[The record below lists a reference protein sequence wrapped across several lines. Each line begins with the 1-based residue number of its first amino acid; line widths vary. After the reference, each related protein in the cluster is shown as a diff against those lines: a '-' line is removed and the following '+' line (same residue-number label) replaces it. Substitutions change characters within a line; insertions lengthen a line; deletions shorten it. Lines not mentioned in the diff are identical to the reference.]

1 MPIDTLD
8 AARRAHDRPH
18 FAAPRVE
25 CACRSFGFGR
35 VLTPVL
41 RSERSESKAA
51 AAQRNGT
58 PDVPAVIGSISA

>member
-1 MPIDTLD
+1 MAIDTLG
-8 AARRAHDRPH
+8 AAKRGQNRPR
-18 FAAPRVE
+18 FAASRVE

-35 VLTPVL
+35 VLTLV
-41 RSERSESKAA
+41 RSKRGESKAS